1 MVSSFLQENPRTH
14 MCGELNES
22 HIGQTVTLM
31 GWVSKRRDLGRM
43 VFVDL
48 RDRTGITQLRFDPY
62 GKDEQSEGASAHL
75 EDQADELRP
84 EWCIAITGE
93 VVSRGA
99 NKNPDMPT
107 GAIEVIPEALEV
119 FSEAETP
126 PFVIRDD
133 IDASE
138 ELRLKHR
145 YLDLRRAPLQKALL
159 MRSKVNAL
167 TRNYL
172 SDQGFAEF
180 ETPVLNRSTP
190 EGARDYLVPSR
201 IHPGKFYALPQS
213 PQLFK
218 QLLMVSGFDRYFQI
232 VKCFRDEDLRA
243 DRQPEF
249 TQIDMEMSFVT
260 PEDVIEICE
269 GLVATIFE
277 GIHDLDVEAPF
288 ERMAYDEAIG
298 RFGVDNPDLR
308 FGLEI
313 SDVSDA
319 VADSEFRVF
328 SGTVKDGG
336 VVRGICIPEGTKRF
350 SRKEIDELEELA
362 KVHGALGL
370 AWAKVEDDDW
380 SGPIANFI
388 SDGEKEA
395 IQEQMDASPGDIVAF
410 VAASRKVASA
420 SLGALRRHLG
430 DVLDLIDESQYRFC
444 WITDFP
450 MFEEDDGQIH
460 AVHHPFTSPRP
471 EDVELLDSDPLA
483 ARAQAYDLVL
493 NGHEIGG
500 GSIRIHDNEVQ
511 SKIFD
516 LLGLGEEEANEKF
529 GFLLEALQYGPPP
542 HGGIA
547 FGMDRLV
554 MLLAGADS
562 IRQVIAFPKTTQAAD
577 MMADSPDV
585 VDTDQLSELHLALD
599 IDDE

>member
-1 MVSSFLQENPRTH
+1 MVSSFLQEHPRTH
-14 MCGELNES
+14 MCGELDES
-22 HIGQTVTLM
+22 NIGQTVTLM
-31 GWVSKRRDLGRM
+31 GWVAKRRDLGRM

-48 RDRTGITQLRFDPY
+48 RDRTGVTQLRFDPY
-62 GKDEQSEGASAHL
+62 GDDGADEEPGDL
-75 EDQADELRP
+75 EQRAGELRP

-107 GAIEVIPEALEV
+107 GAIEVIPDQLEV

-126 PFVIRDD
+126 PFVIRDE

-145 YLDLRRAPLQKALL
+145 YLDLRRQPLQDALL
-159 MRSKVNAL
+159 TRSKVNAL
-167 TRNYL
+167 TRNFL
-172 SDQGFAEF
+172 VEQGFAEF

-201 IHPGKFYALPQS
+201 IHPGHFYALPQS

-269 GLVATIFE
+269 GLIATIFE
-277 GIHDLDVEAPF
+277 GVHDLDVDAPF
-288 ERMAYDEAIG
+288 ERMAYDDAMD

-313 SDVSDA
+313 VDVSDA

-328 SGTVKDGG
+328 SGTVGSGD
-336 VVRGICIPEGTKRF
+336 VVRGLRIPDGTAQF
-350 SRKEIDELEELA
+350 SRKEIDELEDLA
-362 KVHGALGL
+362 KVHGAKGL

-380 SGPIANFI
+380 GGPIANFI
-388 SDGEKEA
+388 SDDEKSA
-395 IQEQMDASPGDIVAF
+395 IEDQMGAEPGDIVAF
-410 VAASRKVASA
+410 VAASRKVACA
-420 SLGALRRHLG
+420 SLGNLRKHLG
-430 DVLDLIDESQYRFC
+430 DVLDLIDHSQFRFC

-450 MFEEDDGQIH
+450 MFEEDDGQLH

-471 EDVELLDSDPLA
+471 EDLDTLTDNPVD

-500 GSIRIHDNEVQ
+500 GSIRIHDSDVQ
-511 SKIFD
+511 AQIFD
-516 LLGLGEEEANEKF
+516 LLGLSDEEAHEKF
-529 GFLLEALQYGPPP
+529 GFLLEALQYGAPP

-554 MLLAGADS
+554 MLLTGADS

-577 MMADSPDV
+577 LMADSPGA
-585 VDTDQLSELHLALD
+585 VDTDQLTELHLKLD
-599 IDDE
+599 VEDS